1 MKMIDSC
8 LDQVSAETLASIQGS
23 IHLAV
28 VPTALVSGE
37 LLAVGKILIET
48 TGGTISIRLEF
59 IAVSL
64 CGIQQDCTRLVMS
77 REDEAHVDSKRQ
89 ERTLLHF
96 GGEAIEDL
104 FIIETKLTRSR
115 PELPDETFIDHTG
128 VLLTFRSGCLAI
140 TKFDQVTPSLEILT
154 GRQFA
159 DLDMPD
165 PRLGWPSD
173 LFDSWVGEFR
183 LVPLP

>member
-8 LDQVSAETLASIQGS
+8 LDQASAETLASIRGS
-23 IHLAV
+23 IHISV

-37 LLAVGKILIET
+37 FIAVGKIHIET
-48 TGGTISIRLEF
+48 TCGTISIGLEF
-59 IAVSL
+59 ISVSL
-64 CGIQQDCTRLVMS
+64 CGIQQDCTRLVTI
-77 REDEAHVDSKRQ
+77 RENEACADSNRQ
-89 ERTLLHF
+89 ERPLLLF
-96 GGEAIEDL
+96 DGEVIEDL

-115 PELPDETFIDHTG
+115 PELPDETFVDHTG

-154 GRQFA
+154 GKQFA

-173 LFDSWVGEFR
+173 RFDTWVGEFR